1 MSRKRVRSGFTLIEL
16 LVVIAI
22 IAVLIGLLLPA
33 VQKVRESAARSS
45 CQNNLHQI
53 SIAAQTYADNNGGY
67 LPPGSIVSANSH
79 SANGS
84 AWTIG
89 PPYDGPYT
97 SVLAFLLPFVEQ
109 DNLYKQVQAAGLSQA
124 AGSAGDYFSYTT
136 TAGAWAYS
144 TPPYD
149 FKSGVPSAYQNG
161 TGYNHVFDN
170 RVKTYECPSDDPYGY
185 LQNQNDW
192 VIDAYFFI
200 PPGPNQGTYIDYV
213 YNYPNF
219 GQQMGASNYIG
230 CAGYGKIDTVN
241 GKPDTTNLIKY
252 AGVYAAN
259 SHTRITDIKDG
270 TTNTIGFGEKASGIY
285 GSAKYRLTWMG
296 AGSMPTAWGLN
307 STSPHPWM
315 FGSKHT
321 SGTVNFGMCD
331 GSVHSL
337 AITSDTVT
345 YIIMSGLNDGV
356 AVDYSKISGY

>member
-1 MSRKRVRSGFTLIEL
+1 LIEL

-33 VQKVRESAARSS
+33 VQKVRESAARTS
-45 CQNNLHQI
+45 CSNNLHQI

-67 LPPGSIVSANSH
+67 LPPGSVVSPSSH

-124 AGSAGDYFSYTT
+124 AGSAGDYFSLTT

-161 TGYNHVFDN
+161 TGYNHIMDT
-170 RVKTYECPSDDPYGY
+170 RVKTYECPSDDPYG
-185 LQNQNDW
+185 NMKKVNDW

-200 PPGPNQGTYIDYV
+200 PSGSLEGTYIDYV
-213 YNYPNF
+213 YNYPGF
-219 GQQMGASNYIG
+219 GAEMGVSNYIG
-230 CAGYGKIDTVN
+230 CAGYGYVWNPTSYA
-241 GKPDTTNLIKY
+241 KY
-252 AGVYAAN
+252 KGVYAAN
-259 SHTRITDIKDG
+259 SRTRITDIKDG
-270 TTNTIGFGEKASGIY
+270 TTNTIGFGEKASGVY
-285 GSAKYRLTWMG
+285 GGANYRLTWMG

-315 FGSKHT
+315 FASKHT

-337 AITSDTVT
+337 AITSDTAT
-345 YIIMSGLNDGV
+345 YIVMSGLNDGE
-356 AVDYSKISGY
+356 AINWSLISGF